1 MFKKIFDWIFSNYPE
16 ESAFKDVNEKFLR
29 TLRVTARCRFNA
41 SRRLSIKNK
50 FSFFTNTIF
59 SLGLILIPLLQMA
72 QVSRNFSPEVLA
84 SMQVFLAV
92 AVLVYSM
99 NLNSAQYDL
108 RIQELLSCA
117 NEIKKLIRNIE
128 EDLKNQTI
136 TDLKEYK
143 KEYSTIL
150 EKVENHENC
159 DFFLSQ
165 LEMPLD
171 YKYTGIK
178 RIIKKSKAN
187 FQKFS
192 PLLLPA
198 SLLVFEAIF
207 ILDMI
212 DATKILKSLHST

>member
-1 MFKKIFDWIFSNYPE
+1 MHKKILNWIFSNYPE
-16 ESAFKDVNEKFLR
+16 ESDFKDINEKFLR

-41 SRRLSIKNK
+41 SRRISIQSK

-72 QVSRNFSPEVLA
+72 QISKNFSPEVLA
-84 SMQVFLAV
+84 SMQFFLAV

-108 RIQELLSCA
+108 RIRELLNCA

-128 EDLKNQTI
+128 EDLKNQSI
-136 TDLKEYK
+136 LDLKEYK
-143 KEYSTIL
+143 KEYASIL

-171 YKYTGIK
+171 YKFTGIK
-178 RIIKKSKAN
+178 YIIKISKAN
-187 FQKFS
+187 FQKFA

-198 SLLVFEAIF
+198 TLLLFEAIF

-212 DATKILKSLHST
+212 GATKILTSLHSS

>member
-1 MFKKIFDWIFSNYPE
+1 MCKKIFDWIISNYPE
-16 ESAFKDVNEKFLR
+16 ESEFKDVNDKFLR

-41 SRRLSIKNK
+41 SRRLSIQSK

-72 QVSRNFSPEVLA
+72 QISRNFSPEVLA

-99 NLNSAQYDL
+99 NINSAKYEL
-108 RIQELLSCA
+108 RIQELLNCA

-128 EDLKNQTI
+128 EDLKQKEI
-136 TDLKEYK
+136 SDLKQYK
-143 KEYSTIL
+143 KEYATIL

-171 YKYTGIK
+171 YKFTGIK
-178 RIIKKSKAN
+178 GFWKKSKAN

-207 ILDMI
+207 ILDMVG
-212 DATKILKSLHST
+212 ATKILESLHTA

>member
-1 MFKKIFDWIFSNYPE
+1 
-16 ESAFKDVNEKFLR
+16 
-29 TLRVTARCRFNA
+29 
-41 SRRLSIKNK
+41 
-50 FSFFTNTIF
+50 
-59 SLGLILIPLLQMA
+59 MA
-72 QVSRNFSPEVLA
+72 QISKNFSPEVLA

-108 RIQELLSCA
+108 RIQELLNCA

-128 EDLKNQTI
+128 EDLKNQPI
-136 TDLKEYK
+136 KDLKEYK
-143 KEYSTIL
+143 KEYSLIL

-171 YKYTGIK
+171 YKFTGIK
-178 RIIKKSKAN
+178 RVIKKFKAN

-198 SLLVFEAIF
+198 SLLFFEAIF
-207 ILDMI
+207 ILDMV
-212 DATKILKSLHST
+212 DATKILTSLHSS